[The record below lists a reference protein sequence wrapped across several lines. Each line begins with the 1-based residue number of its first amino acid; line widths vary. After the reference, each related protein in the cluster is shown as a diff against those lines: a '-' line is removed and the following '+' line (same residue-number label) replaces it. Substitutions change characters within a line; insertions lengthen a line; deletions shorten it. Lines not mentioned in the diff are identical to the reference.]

1 MKRTLGHKLF
11 PTSILRN
18 KELLKLHKKE
28 LKAFNNSDDYYD
40 MMGEERVAEEY
51 YIMTGRDLM
60 ADTMIGALYSTVLG
74 LIVILSGVFIVY
86 LIT

>member
-18 KELLKLHKKE
+18 KELLKKHKKE
-28 LKAFNNSDDYYD
+28 LEKFNNDDSYD
-40 MMGEERVAEEY
+40 MMGEEIVAEEY
-51 YIMTGRDLM
+51 FIMTGRDLM
-60 ADTMIGALYSTVLG
+60 VDTMIGALYSTVLG